1 VRYIGEK
8 PKNGKEDF
16 FMKFQKAVSLV
27 IFLAMAML
35 FFASPAQAIPLR
47 EAPIS
52 CADVVITP
60 LWVNTDVA
68 RATIS
73 VSNLVLKPSA
83 YIKAKS
89 TSTGISGTLYLERKS
104 GSNWIT
110 VKSWSISGTGTLTV
124 SKSYTGTSGVTYRAR
139 VAVSVG
145 GESIGCTSSTV
156 NA

>member
-1 VRYIGEK
+1 
-8 PKNGKEDF
+8 
-16 FMKFQKAVSLV
+16 MKFQKVVSLAVFLAMTILFFAVPAQAVSLQSV
-27 IFLAMAML
+27 QV
-35 FFASPAQAIPLR
+35 PDT
-47 EAPIS
+47 E
-52 CADVVITP
+52 VVITP
-60 LWVNTDVA
+60 FWINTDVA

-89 TSTGISGTLYLERKS
+89 TSTVITGTLYLERES
-104 GSNWIT
+104 GSSWIT

-145 GESIGCTSSTV
+145 GESVGCTSSEV
-156 NA
+156 MA